1 MRQLTEVF
9 AEARLLEASERR
21 RYVRLVVGVDE
32 DGAGLQPLAH
42 VHGLVD
48 VAGEHAGRQAVLG
61 VVGPPQHALHIAVG
75 GRGGEGQK
83 V

>member
-1 MRQLTEVF
+1 MTSVYSDYEASRAPITSRTCQLTQVF

-21 RYVRLVVGVDE
+21 RHVRLVVRVDE

-48 VAGEHAGRQAVLG
+48 VTGEHA
-61 VVGPPQHALHIAVG
+61 
-75 GRGGEGQK
+75 
-83 V
+83 